1 MRNRFLMP
9 ALIFASFILSGMFVS
24 NVMGESAMQSVKG
37 KKAVMIIAQNNFR
50 DEELLKPK
58 EVLEKNGVTVT
69 VASSSLK
76 ESTGML
82 GAKVKPNILF
92 TNINV
97 ADYDAVI
104 FVGGSGASEYWDN
117 PTAHKIANEANNA
130 KKIVGAICIAPVT
143 LAKAGLLKDKK
154 ATTFSST
161 INDIKSAGA
170 KYTGAEVEIDG
181 NIITASGPA
190 AAQKFGETIV
200 KALNQ

>member
-1 MRNRFLMP
+1 MRNKFLMP
-9 ALIFASFILSGMFVS
+9 ALIFTSFILSGMLVS

-37 KKAVMIIAQNNFR
+37 KKAVMIIAQSNFR
-50 DEELLKPK
+50 GEELLKPK
-58 EVLEKNGVTVT
+58 EVLEKNGVIVT

-117 PTAHKIANEANNA
+117 PIAHKIANDANNA
-130 KKIVGAICIAPVT
+130 KKLVGAICIAPVT
-143 LAKAGLLKDKK
+143 IAKAGLLTNKK
-154 ATTFSST
+154 ATTYAST
-161 INDIKSAGA
+161 VNDIKSSGA
-170 KYTGAEVEIDG
+170 KYTGADVDRDG
-181 NIITASGPA
+181 NIISARGPA
-190 AAQKFGETIV
+190 AAQKFGETLV
-200 KALNQ
+200 KALSE

>member
-1 MRNRFLMP
+1 MRNKFLMP

-58 EVLEKNGVTVT
+58 DVLEKNGVIVT

-82 GAKVKPNILF
+82 GAKVKPDMLF
-92 TNINV
+92 TNITV

-117 PTAHKIANEANNA
+117 PTAHKIANDANNA

-143 LAKAGLLKDKK
+143 LAKAGLLANKK
-154 ATTFSST
+154 ATTYSST
-161 INDIKSAGA
+161 VNDIKSAGA
-170 KYTGAEVEIDG
+170 KYTGADVERDG
-181 NIITASGPA
+181 NVITASGPA

-200 KALNQ
+200 KALSE

>member
-1 MRNRFLMP
+1 MRNRFLMS
-9 ALIFASFILSGMFVS
+9 ALIFASFILAGMFVS
-24 NVMGESAMQSVKG
+24 NIMGESAMQSVKG
-37 KKAVMIIAQNNFR
+37 KKAVMIIAQSNFR

-58 EVLEKNGVTVT
+58 EVLEKNGVIVT

>member
-1 MRNRFLMP
+1 MRNKFLMVP
-9 ALIFASFILSGMFVS
+9 LVFVSFILSSMLIV
-24 NVMGESAMQSVKG
+24 NVMGESAMQSAKG
-37 KKAVMIIAQNNFR
+37 KKAVMIIASNNFR

-76 ESTGML
+76 EAKGML
-82 GAKVKPNILF
+82 GAKVKPDILF

-97 ADYDAVI
+97 AEYDTVI
-104 FVGGSGASEYWDN
+104 FVGGSGADEYWDD
-117 PTAHKIANEANNA
+117 PTAHKIANDADNA

-143 LAKAGLLKDKK
+143 LAKAGLLKNKK
-154 ATTFSST
+154 ATTYSST
-161 INDIKSAGA
+161 VKDIKSAGA
-170 KYTGAEVEIDG
+170 NYTGADVERDG

-200 KALNQ
+200 KALSQ

>member
-24 NVMGESAMQSVKG
+24 NIMGENAMQSVKG

-58 EVLEKNGVTVT
+58 EVLEKNGVIVT

-82 GAKVKPNILF
+82 GAKVKPDILF

>member
-1 MRNRFLMP
+1 MRNKFLIP
-9 ALIFASFILSGMFVS
+9 ALIFTYFILSGMSVL
-24 NVMGESAMQSVKG
+24 NVMGENAMQSVKG

-97 ADYDAVI
+97 TDYDAVI

-117 PTAHKIANEANNA
+117 PTAHKIANDANNA
-130 KKIVGAICIAPVT
+130 RKIVGAICIAPVT
-143 LAKAGLLKDKK
+143 LANAGLLANKK
-154 ATTFSST
+154 ATTYSST
-161 INDIKSAGA
+161 VNDIKSAGA
-170 KYTGAEVEIDG
+170 KYSGADVERDG

-190 AAQKFGETIV
+190 VAQKFGEAIV
-200 KALNQ
+200 KALGE

>member
-1 MRNRFLMP
+1 MP

-24 NVMGESAMQSVKG
+24 NVMGESAMQAVKG
-37 KKAVMIIAQNNFR
+37 RKAVMIIAQNNFR

-58 EVLEKNGVTVT
+58 EVLEKNGVIVT

-76 ESTGML
+76 ESTGTL
-82 GAKVKPNILF
+82 GAKVKPDILF

>member
-1 MRNRFLMP
+1 MKKRFLVTWLM
-9 ALIFASFILSGMFVS
+9 FSSFILSCILNT
-24 NVMGESAMQSVKG
+24 NVRGESAMQFAKG
-37 KKAVMIIAQNNFR
+37 KKAVMLIAQNNFR

-58 EVLEKNGVTVT
+58 EVLEKNGVIVT

-82 GAKVKPNILF
+82 GAKVKPDILF

>member
-1 MRNRFLMP
+1 MRSKFLIP
-9 ALIFASFILSGMFVS
+9 TLIFTSFILSGMPVP

-37 KKAVMIIAQNNFR
+37 KKAVMIIAQSNFR

-58 EVLEKNGVTVT
+58 EVLEKNGVIVT

-117 PTAHKIANEANNA
+117 PTAHKIANDANNA
-130 KKIVGAICIAPVT
+130 QKIVGAICIAPAT
-143 LAKAGLLKDKK
+143 LAKAGLLTNKK
-154 ATTFSST
+154 ATTYSST
-161 INDIKSAGA
+161 VNDIKSAGA
-170 KYTGAEVEIDG
+170 KYTGADVERDG
-181 NIITASGPA
+181 NVITASGPA
-190 AAQKFGETIV
+190 AAQKFGETLV
-200 KALNQ
+200 KALSE

>member
-1 MRNRFLMP
+1 MNKFLIIC
-9 ALIFASFILSGMFVS
+9 LGLLSFILSGILTY
-24 NVMGESAMQSVKG
+24 NVKGESAMQSVKG
-37 KKAVMIIAQNNFR
+37 KKAVMIIARSNFR

-58 EVLEKNGVTVT
+58 EVLEKNGLSVT

-76 ESTGML
+76 EATGML
-82 GAKVKPNILF
+82 GAKVKPEILF
-92 TNINV
+92 TNIKV

-117 PTAHKIANEANNA
+117 PTAHRIANDANNS

-170 KYTGAEVEIDG
+170 RYTGADVEIDG
-181 NIITASGPA
+181 NIITSSGPA
-190 AAQKFGETIV
+190 AAQKFGEAIV
-200 KALNQ
+200 KALSQ

>member
-1 MRNRFLMP
+1 MP

-24 NVMGESAMQSVKG
+24 NVMGESAMQAVKG
-37 KKAVMIIAQNNFR
+37 RKAVMIIAQNNFR

-58 EVLEKNGVTVT
+58 EVLEKNGVIVT

-82 GAKVKPNILF
+82 GAKVKPDILF